1 MFANNLSI
9 TIKAPIE
16 DVWQALTDSKMLP
29 QWLPNMK
36 VVSNWQ
42 VGSSVVYTCYNDE
55 GKIMEWEGMQMVWD
69 GIIKTLIPNTE
80 FSIEYPSELAGLV
93 SEIYTFEKIDA
104 NTTTLFQSQFA
115 VSQEVADSYV
125 SGTEDS
131 LELLK
136 DYLEN

>member
-16 DVWQALTDSKMLP
+16 DVWQSLTDSKMLP

-36 VVSNWQ
+36 VVSKWQ
-42 VGSSVVYTCYNDE
+42 VGSPVIYTCYDDDGN
-55 GKIMEWEGMQMVWD
+55 IIEWEGMKMVWE
-69 GIIKTLIPNTE
+69 GVIKTLVLNTE
-80 FSIEYPSELAGLV
+80 FSIEYPSESAGLV
-93 SEIYTFEKIDA
+93 SEIYTLEKIDE

-115 VSQEVADSYV
+115 VSQEVADSYI
-125 SGTEDS
+125 SGTKDS